1 MRNAPWMPDAL
12 ACNAESTEINPRRLS
27 FGWDSAHLLHELRRS
42 IASNNF
48 FHQQSRW
55 HQQMGDG
62 RVNLFAERRA
72 KALRKLDL
80 RGGSTDKDA
89 EKGSMWHNAV
99 PGHAHELYEG
109 VQKERSK
116 SPQAARDC
124 P

>member
-1 MRNAPWMPDAL
+1 
-12 ACNAESTEINPRRLS
+12 
-27 FGWDSAHLLHELRRS
+27 
-42 IASNNF
+42 
-48 FHQQSRW
+48 
-55 HQQMGDG
+55 MGDG

-124 P
+124 PRVGGRVGLRSSSKRPPG